1 MTKDLIVQ
9 TKYGMVQGIKENH
22 SIVFKGIPF
31 AKPPVGSLRFKEP
44 QEPEAW
50 SGILLADN
58 FSDGCMQSRPPKDDF
73 FEREFG
79 NDEKY
84 KVNFSEDSLYLNIWI
99 PARKQEK
106 KLPVAVWMYGG
117 GLVSGHGAEKEFD
130 GTEYTKRNVIL
141 VTFNYRV
148 GLFGFMC
155 HPWLAEEN
163 NGRCGN
169 YGNFDQIA
177 VLRWVHDNIEG
188 FGGDAENV
196 TLFGQSSGA
205 LTAQSLLLSPLSK
218 GLIHKSILQSGAGY
232 QNGFCKNWTKEYFY
246 DLGEKA
252 IEKLGVKNL
261 EELRAVSAEKILE
274 VSDEMIGYYMSQDKG
289 MGYEPVI
296 DDYLLLG
303 DSEENQRL
311 GKYPD
316 IPYIL
321 GSVANDICTPDD
333 ETIPMQES
341 QLHNGCVNWAKHQI
355 ELGRTPSYVYYFKR
369 RLPGDEAGAFHS
381 AELWYMFGTLSRGW
395 RPFTE
400 GDYELSEQ
408 MLDYWCNFMRTGNPN
423 GEGVPDWN
431 PWTEEGQEV
440 MVFDVVKNGSFH
452 ADIYNS

>member
-1 MTKDLIVQ
+1 MANDLIVQ
-9 TKYGMVQGIKENH
+9 TKYGKVQGIRENH

-31 AKPPVGSLRFKEP
+31 AKPPIGSLRFKEP

-50 SGILLADN
+50 SGILIADT
-58 FSDGCMQSRPPKDDF
+58 FADGCMQSCPPEDDF
-73 FEREFG
+73 FEKEFG

-99 PARKQEK
+99 PAEKQGG

-130 GTEYTKRNVIL
+130 GAEYTKRNVIL

-169 YGNFDQIA
+169 YGNLDQIA
-177 VLRWVHDNIEG
+177 ALRWVHNNIEG
-188 FGGDAENV
+188 FGGDAKNV

-252 IEKLGVKNL
+252 IEKLGVKSL
-261 EELRAVSAEKILE
+261 EELRAVPAEKILE
-274 VSDEMIGYYMSQDKG
+274 VSDEMIGYYLSQDKG

-296 DDYLLLG
+296 DDYLLFG

-311 GKYPD
+311 GNYLD

-333 ETIPMQES
+333 ETIPMRES

-355 ELGRTPSYVYYFKR
+355 ELGRTPSYIYYFKR

-381 AELWYMFGTLSRGW
+381 AELWYMFGTLSRCW

-400 GDYELSEQ
+400 GDYELSER

-423 GEGVPDWN
+423 GECVPEWN
-431 PWTEEGQEV
+431 PWTEDRQEV
-440 MVFDVVKNGSFH
+440 KVLDVGKGN
-452 ADIYNS
+452 